1 MLVSFKE
8 ILSDAYK
15 NKYAVGAFNCL
26 SIENVLG
33 AIQAAEE
40 LKSPIILQLA
50 EVQFPYAPI
59 ELMAPVFLEAAR
71 NAAVPVSIHLDHGQS
86 FYTCA
91 KAIKLGFNSVMI
103 DSSSLPLLEN
113 VAATREVVKMANA
126 FGVCVEA
133 ELGKVG
139 DTGEG
144 IGETGCNEMSADVFT
159 DVEESA
165 FFIEQTH
172 VDALAVAIGNLH
184 GKYIHTPQLNTLRV
198 KEIKEKNNIPLVL
211 HGGSGTSVSDFKACI
226 HNGISKINVATVIQM
241 GITAKIQ
248 EYLKTASSPNY
259 IEMKYKMVEASKEVV
274 AYHIQLFES
283 ADRY

>member
-8 ILSDAYK
+8 ILADAYK
-15 NKYAVGAFNCL
+15 NRYAVGAFNCL
-26 SIENVLG
+26 SVENVIG

-59 ELMAPVFLEAAR
+59 EFMAPIFLEAAHK
-71 NAAVPVSIHLDHGQS
+71 ASVPVSVHLDHGQS

-91 KAIKLGFNSVMI
+91 RAIELGFNSVMI
-103 DSSSLPLLEN
+103 DSSSLSLSEN
-113 VAATREVVKMANA
+113 IAATQEVVKMANA

-144 IGETGCNEMSADVFT
+144 IGETGCDGMTAEIFT

-172 VDALAVAIGNLH
+172 VDALAIAIGNLH

-198 KEIKEKNNIPLVL
+198 KEIKDRNNVPLVL
-211 HGGSGTSVSDFKACI
+211 HGGSGTSTSDFKACI
-226 HNGISKINVATVIQM
+226 YNGISKINVATAMQL
-241 GITAKIQ
+241 GITARIR
-248 EYLKTASSPNY
+248 EYLETTSNPNY
-259 IEMKYKMVEASKEVV
+259 IEMKDKMVEASKEVV
-274 AYHIQLFES
+274 ASHILSFES
-283 ADRY
+283 ANRY